1 VAAKRRLVV
10 IGNGMAGAR
19 SVEEI
24 LARGGGEMFEIAM
37 FGDEP
42 FGNYNRIMLSAVLE
56 GSTDAA
62 AILLNPLQWYDEHA
76 IRLRAGVRA
85 QRIFRYARRVIGSD
99 ESQEPYDKL
108 IIATGSHPF
117 IPPLNGLTLPDGS
130 VKPGIFGFRS
140 LDDCQRIAAY
150 AAGKRRAV
158 VVGGGLLG
166 LECARAL
173 VKFDVEVHIIHHA
186 THLMNQQ
193 IDPPAGAI
201 LKALIEK
208 MGIHVHLGAETRA
221 IIGEERVT
229 GLGFGDDQSM
239 DCEMVVFAAG
249 TRPNYEI
256 ARSCGLAVECAI
268 VVDDQMRSVDDPHIY
283 AVGECVQ
290 HGGRTYGLVAPL
302 WEQAKVLA
310 DHITG
315 RDPKAAYHGSRIA
328 TRLKVAGVELASMG
342 TIEPGEER
350 DEVVQFIEPRKGTYK
365 KVLIR
370 DGHVLGAI
378 LLGDISKAAYLLHA
392 FDANTPLPEERVN
405 LLFDIG
411 APPRQMTLEQ
421 IPMDA
426 LICNCNGVNM
436 GALVNCVKAGR
447 ASAQAV
453 MEATRAG
460 TACGSCESMVREIVD
475 WAGGGDAPR
484 APSTLP
490 GSDGEHELQRKYS
503 TALQALAFYKHQMLD
518 HLNSA
523 MRAFIARQEM
533 MFVGTADRHGHA
545 HTSFRAG
552 PANFV
557 KVLDERTIAYPEYR
571 GNGVMSSLGNV
582 AENPH
587 VGLMFID
594 FTGDRIGLHVNGN
607 ARIVENEEFLQFLS
621 GHPAREAVPGDP
633 VLADLINSN
642 PGSAERWV
650 IVSVSDAFIHCSKHV
665 PLMRKVDREIQWGT
679 DDVRAKGGDY
689 FGAAS
694 GQK

>member
-1 VAAKRRLVV
+1 VAEKLKLVV

-19 SVEEI
+19 TVEEI
-24 LARGGGEMFEIAM
+24 LARGGGDMFDIAM

-56 GSTDAA
+56 GATDAA
-62 AILLNPLQWYDEHA
+62 AILLNPLKWYDEHA
-76 IRLRAGVRA
+76 IRLRSGVRA
-85 QRIFRYARRVIGSD
+85 ERIFRYAHCVTGSD
-99 ESQEPYDKL
+99 GSQEPYDKL
-108 IIATGSHPF
+108 IIATGSRPF
-117 IPPLNGLTLPDGS
+117 IPPLDGLTFPDGS
-130 VKPGIFGFRS
+130 VKPGIFGFRT
-140 LDDCQRIAAY
+140 LDDCRRIAAY
-150 AAGKRRAV
+150 AAGKRRAA

-173 VKFDVEVHIIHHA
+173 AKFEVEVHIIHHG

-193 IDPPAGAI
+193 IDPQAGAI
-201 LKALIEK
+201 LKSLVEK
-208 MGIHVHLGAETRA
+208 MGIQVHLGAETRA
-221 IIGEERVT
+221 IIGQTRVT
-229 GLGFGDDQSM
+229 GLAYGDDQTM
-239 DCEMVVFAAG
+239 DCEMVVFATG
-249 TRPNYEI
+249 IRPNHEI
-256 ARSCGLAVECAI
+256 ARPCGLTVERAI
-268 VVDDQMRSVDDPHIY
+268 VVDDQMRSVDDNDIY

-350 DEVVQFIEPRKGTYK
+350 DEVVQFSEPRKGTYK
-365 KVLIR
+365 KVLVR
-370 DGHVLGAI
+370 DGHLLGAI

-392 FDANTPLPEERVN
+392 FDSNTPLPPERLN

-411 APPRQMTLEQ
+411 APSKEVTFEQ

-426 LICNCNGVNM
+426 QICNCNGVM
-436 GALVNCVKAGR
+436 GALINCVKAGGR
-447 ASAQAV
+447 NAQAG

-475 WAGGGDAPR
+475 WAGGSEGDSQAPL
-484 APSTLP
+484 TLP
-490 GSDGEHELQRKYS
+490 GSDGEHELQSKYG

-533 MFVGTADRHGHA
+533 IFVGTADRKGHA

-552 PANFV
+552 PANFI

-582 AENPH
+582 SENPH

-594 FTGDRIGLHVNGN
+594 FAGDRIGLHVNGN
-607 ARIVENEEFLQFLS
+607 VRTVENEEFLQFLS
-621 GHPAREAVPGDP
+621 GHPAREE
-633 VLADLINSN
+633 VLADLLNGNS
-642 PGSAERWV
+642 GKVERWV

-665 PLMRKVDREIQWGT
+665 PQMRKVDLEVQWGT